1 MTRRSLQHG
10 VGLVEIMVAVVI
22 GLMLMAGMLRIYL
35 GTKQSYQMQDSLAQR
50 QESARFA
57 AHTLMG
63 EAQMTGFRGCLY
75 DGGTVVNTLN
85 DAGDFLYDFGRHV
98 QGFDAEDEDNWQPAL
113 PGAIADPDPVAGTD
127 VLTLRS
133 IADPQVF
140 ITENM
145 ASNSADPNT
154 VDDPATPLLAAGD
167 IVLISDCGGAAIFQ
181 VSNYTMADGTIMHDT
196 GTSVVPGNAT
206 QDLGR
211 RYPIGSQIFRLST
224 TSYFIANSTTG
235 SGPALWRQVDAD
247 PAQELAAGVE
257 NFQVQYG
264 EDTDADQVA
273 DAWRNAG
280 DVGNWNNIVAL
291 RMALLVAGV
300 RDRVSPADP
309 REFTLLDQVVGPFDD
324 GRLRRVLNFT
334 VALRNRLS

>member
-1 MTRRSLQHG
+1 MTRRSLQQG

-35 GTKQSYQMQDSLAQR
+35 GTKQSYQMQDSLTQR

-57 AHTLMG
+57 AHLLMS
-63 EAQMTGFRGCLY
+63 EAQMAGFRGCLH
-75 DGGTVVNTLN
+75 DSGTVVNTLN

-98 QGFDAEDEDNWQPAL
+98 QGFDAEDDDWQPSL
-113 PGAIADPDPVAGTD
+113 PGAITNPDPVPGTD

-145 ASNSADPNT
+145 ASNSADPKT
-154 VDDPATPLLAAGD
+154 VEDPATPLLAAGD

-211 RYPIGSQIFRLST
+211 RYPTGSQIFRLST
-224 TSYFIANSTTG
+224 TSYFIANSTSG

-247 PAQELAAGVE
+247 APQELAAGVE

-273 DAWRNAG
+273 DVWRNAG
-280 DVGNWNNIVAL
+280 AVGSWTNIVAL

-309 REFTLLDQVVGPFDD
+309 REFTLLDQVIGPFDD